1 MKPMTSPLV
10 LFLIV
15 WLTAFF
21 GLSWALLVGHWLG
34 LSAFSP
40 DRYTVVGELLP
51 LAYGGA
57 GLSTI
62 FLTALVAAKLHYR

>member
-1 MKPMTSPLV
+1 MNNPLIIFV
-10 LFLIV
+10 TV
-15 WLTAFF
+15 WLIAFF
-21 GLSWALLVGHWLG
+21 GFSWALLVGNWLG

-57 GLSTI
+57 GLSVI